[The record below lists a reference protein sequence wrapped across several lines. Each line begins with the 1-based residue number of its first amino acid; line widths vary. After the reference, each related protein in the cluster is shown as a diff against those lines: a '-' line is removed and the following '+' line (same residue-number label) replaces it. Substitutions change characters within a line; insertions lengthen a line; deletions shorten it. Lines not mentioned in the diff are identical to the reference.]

1 MNFTDEELK
10 ELTMTSL
17 TRSLTNIYR
26 CYSIIY
32 DVYHSENC
40 DRDTVF
46 IHDLVDAIQGIEA
59 VLEVY
64 TRNTYIHP
72 GYACEKL
79 KYSYNNIKYIY
90 EYFENKL
97 NKENNNENNT

>member
-1 MNFTDEELK
+1 MNFTKEKLK
-10 ELTMTSL
+10 NITMSSL
-17 TRSLTNIYR
+17 DKALHNIYY
-26 CYSIIY
+26 CYEKIY
-32 DVYHSENC
+32 DMYHSENA
-40 DRDTVF
+40 DRDVAF

-64 TRNTYIHP
+64 TRDNYIHP

-97 NKENNNENNT
+97 NKENDNE

>member
-1 MNFTDEELK
+1 MNFTKEELK

-17 TRSLTNIYR
+17 TRSLRNIYN

-32 DVYHSENC
+32 DMYHSDNA
-40 DRDTVF
+40 DRDAVF
-46 IHDLVDAIQGIEA
+46 IHDLVDAIKGIEA

-64 TRNTYIHP
+64 TRDKYIHP

-79 KYSYNNIKYIY
+79 HWSYSNIKYIHD
-90 EYFENKL
+90 YFENKL
-97 NKENNNENNT
+97 KKENKDE

>member
-1 MNFTDEELK
+1 MNFTKEELK

-17 TRSLTNIYR
+17 NRSLLNIYN

-32 DVYHSENC
+32 DMYHSDNA
-40 DRDTVF
+40 DRDVAF
-46 IHDLVDAIQGIEA
+46 IHDLVDALKGIEA

-64 TRNTYIHP
+64 TRDKYIHP

-79 KYSYNNIKYIY
+79 HWSYSNIKYIHD
-90 EYFENKL
+90 YFENKL
-97 NKENNNENNT
+97 KKENEDE

>member
-1 MNFTDEELK
+1 MNFTKEELK
-10 ELTMTSL
+10 DITMTSL
-17 TRSLTNIYR
+17 TKSLTNIYN
-26 CYSIIY
+26 CYEKIY
-32 DVYHSENC
+32 DMYHSENC
-40 DRDTVF
+40 DRDAVF
-46 IHDLVDAIQGIEA
+46 IHDLVDAIKGIEA

-64 TRNTYIHP
+64 TRDNYIHP

-97 NKENNNENNT
+97 KKENENE

>member
-1 MNFTDEELK
+1 MNFTEEELK
-10 ELTMTSL
+10 ELTMESL
-17 TRSLTNIYR
+17 NRSLVNIYR

-32 DVYHSENC
+32 DMCHEKDA

-46 IHDLVDAIQGIEA
+46 IKEAVDAIRGIEA

-64 TRNTYIHP
+64 TRDKYIHP

-79 KYSYNNIKYIY
+79 LWSYNNIKYIHN
-90 EYFENKL
+90 YFENKL
-97 NKENNNENNT
+97 NKENNNE

>member
-1 MNFTDEELK
+1 MQFTDEELK
-10 ELTMTSL
+10 ELTMESL
-17 TRSLTNIYR
+17 NRSLVNIYR

-32 DVYHSENC
+32 DMYHSKDC
-40 DRDTVF
+40 DRDAVF

-64 TRNTYIHP
+64 TRDNYIHP

-97 NKENNNENNT
+97 KKENENE

>member
-1 MNFTDEELK
+1 MNFTEEELK
-10 ELTMTSL
+10 ELTMESL
-17 TRSLTNIYR
+17 TRSLANIYR

-32 DVYHSENC
+32 DMYHQKNA
-40 DRDTVF
+40 DRDAVF
-46 IHDLVDAIQGIEA
+46 IHDLVDALKGIEA

-64 TRNTYIHP
+64 TRDKYIHP

-90 EYFENKL
+90 DYFESKL
-97 NKENNNENNT
+97 NKENKGE

>member
-1 MNFTDEELK
+1 MNFTKEELK
-10 ELTMTSL
+10 ELTMESL

-32 DVYHSENC
+32 DMYHADNV
-40 DRDTVF
+40 DRDVAF

-64 TRNTYIHP
+64 TRDNYIHP

-97 NKENNNENNT
+97 NKENENE